1 MTNSESRKAVDH
13 RDWVEKRFN
22 CSPEKV
28 FGVLQDVIKA
38 DVAKYNQLSGKKYH
52 CNMEWNVFQ
61 VFPERLQSSG
71 ASYGRSVT
79 AKLEGSSVAVS
90 KWNQDTLECEL
101 FIGEQ
106 KVTMHQA
113 SQKIIGPLLFGNG

>member
-79 AKLEGSSVAVS
+79 AKLEGSSVAVY
-90 KWNQDTLECEL
+90 L
-101 FIGEQ
+101 
-106 KVTMHQA
+106 
-113 SQKIIGPLLFGNG
+113 PLLFASFQAMLGRMNSA